1 MVVSTPTSAPNAA
14 AAIAALRVLLPHSV
28 KLVEGAPQ
36 AWLNSA
42 TPEVLARDL
51 ALLVEPLGAGELR
64 VRIASTATFDAV
76 GREIWRL
83 TVAVRDRPG
92 LLASTAAV
100 ASQHRLSIVSAR
112 CASWSALDAHG
123 EALALQQVEVVS
135 GDLNLSGEPD
145 WPWIGQDLRAA
156 LTDGQAPITRFL
168 PSGPAEVTITPE
180 GTPEGFDGCLWR
192 VRVDAP
198 DSFGLLAA
206 LCRWLTSAGAN
217 IEAAVVG
224 LRSEA
229 TGNSSTASTTTLSTA
244 TISTA
249 TDELVVA
256 AGPGFDS
263 RAAELAAELS
273 RPG

>member
-1 MVVSTPTSAPNAA
+1 MVVSSPTSNVTTAM
-14 AAIAALRVLLPHSV
+14 AALRSLLPHSV

-36 AWLNSA
+36 AWLISA
-42 TPEVLARDL
+42 VPEVLAGDL
-51 ALLVEPLGAGELR
+51 ALLAEPLGAGELR
-64 VRIASTATFDAV
+64 VRIASTATSDSV

-92 LLASTAAV
+92 LLAGTAAV

-112 CASWSALDAHG
+112 CASWSAHHAHG
-123 EALALQQVEVVS
+123 EAFALQQVEVVS

-156 LTDGQAPITRFL
+156 LTDGQAPISRFL
-168 PSGPAEVTITPE
+168 PSGPAKVTITPE
-180 GTPEGFDGCLWR
+180 GSGGFRWR

-198 DSFGLLAA
+198 DTFGLLAA

-224 LRSEA
+224 LRSDVS
-229 TGNSSTASTTTLSTA
+229 GDTA
-244 TISTA
+244 TIIA

-256 AGPGFDS
+256 AGAGFDA
-263 RAAELAAELS
+263 RAPELAAELS

>member
-1 MVVSTPTSAPNAA
+1 MVVSTSTSAPNAA
-14 AAIAALRVLLPHSV
+14 AAIAALRVLLPNSV

-36 AWLNSA
+36 AWLISA
-42 TPEVLARDL
+42 PPEVLARDL
-51 ALLVEPLGAGELR
+51 ALLVEPLGASELR
-64 VRIASTATFDAV
+64 VRIASTATSDPV

-123 EALALQQVEVVS
+123 EALALQQLEVVS

-145 WPWIGQDLRAA
+145 WPWIGQDLRSA

-168 PSGPAEVTITPE
+168 PTGAADVTITAEDTPE
-180 GTPEGFDGCLWR
+180 ATPEGSDGCLWR

-198 DSFGLLAA
+198 DTFGLLAA
-206 LCRWLTSAGAN
+206 LCRWLTAAGAN
-217 IEAAVVG
+217 IEAAMVG
-224 LRSEA
+224 MRSEA
-229 TGNSSTASTTTLSTA
+229 TGN
-244 TISTA
+244 TA
-249 TDELVVA
+249 TDELVVSAA
-256 AGPGFDS
+256 AGFDA
-263 RAAELAAELS
+263 RAAELADELS

>member
-14 AAIAALRVLLPHSV
+14 AAIAALRVLLPNSV

-36 AWLNSA
+36 AWLISA
-42 TPEVLARDL
+42 TTEVLARDL

-64 VRIASTATFDAV
+64 VRIASTATSDSV

-168 PSGPAEVTITPE
+168 PSGPAEVTIIPE
-180 GTPEGFDGCLWR
+180 GSDGYLWR

-198 DSFGLLAA
+198 DTFGLLAA

-229 TGNSSTASTTTLSTA
+229 TGSTAS
-244 TISTA
+244 
-249 TDELVVA
+249 DELVVA